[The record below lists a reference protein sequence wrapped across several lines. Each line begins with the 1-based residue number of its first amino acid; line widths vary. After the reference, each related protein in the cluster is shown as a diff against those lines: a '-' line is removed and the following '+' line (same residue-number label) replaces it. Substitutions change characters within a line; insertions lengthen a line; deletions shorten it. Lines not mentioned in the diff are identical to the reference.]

1 MAEAYG
7 AHLSGDSVGQT
18 EREARRAAF
27 EDRVRAE
34 RDRLRGLAW
43 RFGIPADELD
53 DAVQEVY
60 TRAWAALP
68 GFRGDADMA
77 TWLTRIALRVYT
89 SRRRTWLRRLR
100 HWVRDPA
107 VMNDAPAAAG
117 LSPEAAEAY
126 RIAVACVARLPVK
139 LRQAFVLRYLEEMS
153 CAETAALLGIPEATV
168 RTRIYHARRKLQAM
182 MTEYER

>member
-1 MAEAYG
+1 MTEAYG
-7 AHLSGDSVGQT
+7 AHLGGESIGQT
-18 EREARRAAF
+18 ERETRRAAF

-53 DAVQEVY
+53 DAVQEVF

-107 VMNDAPAAAG
+107 AAG
-117 LSPEAAEAY
+117 EAEAPGGLAPETAEAY
-126 RIAVACVARLPVK
+126 RMAVGCVARLPVK

-153 CAETAALLGIPEATV
+153 CAEAAGLLGIPEATV
-168 RTRIYHARRKLQAM
+168 RTRIYHARKKLQAM